1 MPEPSAHVIL
11 AVPDIAATLSAYEQ
25 LGFTGTPSLVTEAT
39 KGMAAVRHGMT
50 TLFVLQSEDAFRQ
63 QNPHHASQPLG
74 ATAIVSIT
82 GLADFDAVADRVRRH
97 ADVRTDYTDY
107 TDDPAYRVIIFR
119 DVNGYLIAISDTP
132 T

>member
-1 MPEPSAHVIL
+1 MPEPSAHVVL
-11 AVPDIAATLSAYEQ
+11 AVPDVAATLAAYEQ
-25 LGFTGTPSLVTEAT
+25 LGFTGTPSHVTEAAE
-39 KGMAAVRHGMT
+39 GMAAVQHGTT

-74 ATAIVSIT
+74 ATAIVSLT
-82 GLADFDAVADRVRRH
+82 GPADFDAVADRIRRH
-97 ADVRTDYTDY
+97 ADVRTDHTH
-107 TDDPAYRVIIFR
+107 DPAYRVIVFR